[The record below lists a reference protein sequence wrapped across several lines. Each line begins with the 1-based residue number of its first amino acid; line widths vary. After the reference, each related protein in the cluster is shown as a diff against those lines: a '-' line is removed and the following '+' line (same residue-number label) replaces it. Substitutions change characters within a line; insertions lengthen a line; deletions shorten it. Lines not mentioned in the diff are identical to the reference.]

1 MGNKPQVQKK
11 AETVL
16 PSTETQEHEHE
27 HWHTVLGSVAG
38 DTETLDQLQRT
49 LYKNLSTAD
58 KIALRRKNI

>member
-1 MGNKPQVQKK
+1 MGNKPQVRKK

-16 PSTETQEHEHE
+16 PSTETPEQKYK

-38 DTETLDQLQRT
+38 DTESLDQLQRT

-58 KIALRRKNI
+58 KIALRRENI